1 MDFCP
6 DCSVE
11 FTLDVK
17 CNDDQ
22 TRHVTT
28 ADLESNDQRV
38 RPVTSRNR
46 DDETSEY
53 GETDGKNLSVTKI
66 NTLRLLLRLFLLFN
80 DSLICL

>member
-53 GETDGKNLSVTKI
+53 GETDGQ
-66 NTLRLLLRLFLLFN
+66 F
-80 DSLICL
+80 SLGIFGNQKWKAFAS

>member
-53 GETDGKNLSVTKI
+53 GETDGQLSFENVDK
-66 NTLRLLLRLFLLFN
+66 LKWEVVAVEL
-80 DSLICL
+80 